1 MMKNNKFIILKI
13 KINFLKFKGE
23 DINNDDEKN
32 QQTISLT
39 DKFHNLNLEIM
50 MAQLQKLTF
59 VITSYNFI

>member
-13 KINFLKFKGE
+13 KINFLKFKGK